1 MGDDSILAR
10 VGPGWWGAEIC
21 EKTQNGFDPPFD
33 AASRGA
39 ESPWSVPPFLA
50 HQGVAA
56 AAAAEGPSVHPTDAP
71 FDAGWHS
78 AAGPSFNLRVSEKL
92 VYSDAHQEWASTA
105 DSHFSHAMCGELVVG
120 ELVDGKLC
128 PSCFAP
134 MHRERGLARKRPCK
148 GKRDRYRKFVS
159 QVMSQIET
167 GQSFALSEVDIP
179 RSIATNEELK
189 AKFISRIKKY
199 AEQSGIAVPASMAQ
213 GAEKPSRASQHLP
226 PKLPPPPQPMPAKVG
241 IGDTSILATGP
252 APSL

>member
-39 ESPWSVPPFLA
+39 ESPWSVPPFLT
-50 HQGVAA
+50 HQ
-56 AAAAEGPSVHPTDAP
+56 GPSVHHTDAQ
-71 FDAGWHS
+71 FEAGWHS
-78 AAGPSFNLRVSEKL
+78 PAGPSFNLRLSEML
-92 VYSDAHQEWASTA
+92 VYSDTHQEWASTA
-105 DSHFSHAMCGELVVG
+105 DSHFSHTMCGECGAEVG

-128 PSCFAP
+128 PSCLAP
-134 MHRERGLARKRPCK
+134 MRRDRGLARKRPCK

-159 QVMSQIET
+159 RVMSQIET
-167 GQSFALSEVDIP
+167 CESFALSEVDIP

-199 AEQSGIAVPASMAQ
+199 AEQSGIALPASMAQ
-213 GAEKPSRASQHLP
+213 GAEKPSRASQHFP
-226 PKLPPPPQPMPAKVG
+226 PKLPPPPQPMPAKVQHPRC
-241 IGDTSILATGP
+241 SSSECRL
-252 APSL
+252 